1 MHNLDHILWEE
12 IRLEDG
18 ERRFTEMTGVAPAFG
33 GVHPHADTHNSLL
46 SLGNTYLEIISLTP
60 DRLKAAH
67 LSTEKLA
74 AFRPGLMSFGVRA
87 DDLTYVETLVK
98 EVGLSLSSSHEVSR
112 RSPEGDLLTW
122 QTIVV
127 GGHGFGHLMP
137 FFTRCGEMVHPS
149 ETALKG
155 CELLEFSA
163 LHPNSE
169 ELSRLFKALEVN
181 VAVAHAEHPQLRA
194 VLETPKGRVT
204 LLSR

>member
-1 MHNLDHILWEE
+1 M
-12 IRLEDG
+12 DG

-87 DDLTYVETLVK
+87 DDLTYVEALVR
-98 EVGLSLSSSHEVSR
+98 EVGLSVSSSHEVSR
-112 RSPEGDLLTW
+112 RSPEGNLLRW
-122 QTIVV
+122 QTVSI
-127 GGHGFGHLMP
+127 GGHGFGHFMP

-149 ETALKG
+149 ETAPKG
-155 CELLEFSA
+155 CELLEFSVA
-163 LHPNSE
+163 HPGRE
-169 ELSRLFKALEVN
+169 ELKRLFEALRIS
-181 VAVAHAEHPQLRA
+181 VAVTYAEHPQLRA
-194 VLETPKGRVT
+194 ILETPKGRMM
-204 LLSR
+204 LRSR